1 MTIEQVTRQLTS
13 YIRDPESVDRPEGF
27 EARRLNIYRDL
38 FYKNIEGF
46 ISSGFPVLRSLYED
60 DDWRDIVRDFM
71 IQHRCHTPYFLEISQ
86 EFLLYLQNS
95 RVQRAEDPAFMQEL
109 AHYEWVELA
118 LDVSE
123 EDLDAVAVIAD
134 GDLLEGVPRVS
145 PLAWSLA
152 YQYPVHLIGEKF
164 QPQQVAELP
173 TYLIVYRNLDEEVGF
188 MEINSVTA
196 RMLEILLQD
205 QSLTGRQV
213 LAQIAAEL
221 NHADPR
227 QVVAAG
233 LEIMQQ
239 LRGLGI
245 ILGIT
250 A

>member
-1 MTIEQVTRQLTS
+1 
-13 YIRDPESVDRPEGF
+13 
-27 EARRLNIYRDL
+27 
-38 FYKNIEGF
+38 
-46 ISSGFPVLRSLYED
+46 
-60 DDWRDIVRDFM
+60 M

-196 RMLEILLQD
+196 RMLEILLQG

-213 LAQIAAEL
+213 LTQIAAEL